1 MYSKLD
7 NAKVIQ
13 SKLGGSQKKLTTV
26 ENSNLTM
33 RLQRWYLLSR
43 IDVRF

>member
-1 MYSKLD
+1 MYTKLD
-7 NAKVIQ
+7 KAKINQ

-33 RLQRWYLLSR
+33 RLQRWYLLS
-43 IDVRF
+43 IKGTRF